1 MQRHHLWVWTV
12 LSASVLSGCATLSED
27 GGLHQVSELTRERIA
42 QPVALQRDAAQTET
56 AQARVAE
63 LLRAPLTADS
73 AVEVALLS
81 NRELQSQLAILGI
94 AEADL
99 VRAGRLR
106 NPGFSF
112 GRLSGNGSVEYDRT
126 VMFDLLGL
134 LTMPMARR
142 IEQQRFERAQLQ
154 AAQDAIAL
162 AAHTRRAFFNAV
174 GAQEQLSY
182 MQQVKETADIAN
194 ELAKRMVQAGNFNR
208 LTHMREQAFYADT
221 TAQLA
226 RAQQQALAD
235 RERLTRLLGLT
246 GIQAKF
252 QLPERLPELPKQALP
267 VRGAEQTAMDKRLD
281 IQIAKLQAE
290 ALAHTLGLTRSTRF
304 VNVLQVGYQNKSESS
319 GQGSEGYEVSL
330 ELPIFDFGTAR
341 VARAEASY
349 LQAMNRVAALGVQ
362 AQSEVRESHAAYR
375 TAYELARHYRD
386 EVVPLRKRISEENL
400 LRYNG
405 MLISVFEL
413 LADAREQVAS
423 VSNAVVSLR
432 DFWVSQ
438 VNLDIA
444 LTTGSPLAGLASA
457 ASPSAPTATPTAA
470 AGH

>member
-1 MQRHHLWVWTV
+1 MKRHYLWGLTA
-12 LSASVLSGCATLSED
+12 LSVVALSGCASLSAD
-27 GGLHQVSELTRERIA
+27 GGLDQVSQLTRERIA
-42 QPVALQRDAAQTET
+42 QPVAFQRDAAQTEI
-56 AQARVAE
+56 AQARVSE
-63 LLRAPLTADS
+63 LLKGPLSVDS

-81 NRELQSQLAILGI
+81 NRDLQAQLANLGI

-112 GRLSGNGSVEYDRT
+112 GRLSGNGVVEYDRT

-134 LTMPMARR
+134 LTMPMARQ

-154 AAQDAIAL
+154 AAQDAVTL
-162 AAHTRRAFFNAV
+162 AANTRRAYFNAV
-174 GAQEQLSY
+174 GAQEQLRY
-182 MQQVKETADIAN
+182 LQQVKETADIAN
-194 ELAKRMVQAGNFNR
+194 ELAKRMAQVGNFNR
-208 LTHMREQAFYADT
+208 LTQMREQAFFADT

-246 GIQAKF
+246 GEQVKF
-252 QLPERLPELPKQALP
+252 QLPDRLPELPKQALE
-267 VRGAEQTAMDKRLD
+267 VRSAEQTAMDKRLD
-281 IQIAKLQAE
+281 IQIAKRQTE
-290 ALAHTLGLTRSTRF
+290 ALARTLGLTRSTRL
-304 VNVLQVGYQNKSESS
+304 VNVLEVGYQNKSETGAQRSN
-319 GQGSEGYEVSL
+319 GYEISL

-341 VARAEASY
+341 VARAEATY
-349 LQAMNRVAALGVQ
+349 LQSMNRVAALGVQ
-362 AQSEVRESHAAYR
+362 AQSEVRESHAAYL

-413 LADAREQVAS
+413 LADAREQVTG
-423 VSNAVVSLR
+423 VSNAVAALR
-432 DFWVSQ
+432 DFWVAQ
-438 VNLDIA
+438 VNLDTA
-444 LTTGSPLAGLASA
+444 LTAGSPVTASVSPISVPANA
-457 ASPSAPTATPTAA
+457 AKP
-470 AGH
+470 GH

>member
-1 MQRHHLWVWTV
+1 MKRHYLWGLTA
-12 LSASVLSGCATLSED
+12 LSVAALSGCASLSVD
-27 GGLHQVSELTRERIA
+27 GGLDQVSQLTRERIA
-42 QPVALQRDAAQTET
+42 QPVALQRNAAQTET
-56 AQARVAE
+56 AQARVSE
-63 LLRAPLTADS
+63 LLKAPLSVES

-81 NRELQSQLAILGI
+81 NRDLQAQLANLGI

-112 GRLSGNGSVEYDRT
+112 GRLSGNGVVEYDRT

-134 LTMPMARR
+134 LTMPMARQ

-154 AAQDAIAL
+154 AAQDAVTL
-162 AAHTRRAFFNAV
+162 AANTRRAYFNAV
-174 GAQEQLSY
+174 GAQEQLRY
-182 MQQVKETADIAN
+182 LQQVKETADIAN
-194 ELAKRMVQAGNFNR
+194 ELAKRMAQVGNFNR
-208 LTHMREQAFYADT
+208 LTQMREQAFFADT

-246 GIQAKF
+246 GEQVKF
-252 QLPERLPELPKQALP
+252 QLPDRLPELPKQALE
-267 VRGAEQTAMDKRLD
+267 VRSAEQSAMDKRLD
-281 IQIAKLQAE
+281 IQIAKRQTE
-290 ALAHTLGLTRSTRF
+290 ALARTLGLTRSTRL
-304 VNVLQVGYQNKSESS
+304 VNVLEVGYQNKSETGAQRSN
-319 GQGSEGYEVSL
+319 GYEISL

-341 VARAEASY
+341 VARAEATY
-349 LQAMNRVAALGVQ
+349 LQSMNHVAALGVQ
-362 AQSEVRESHAAYR
+362 AQSEVRESHATYL

-413 LADAREQVAS
+413 LADAREQVTG
-423 VSNAVVSLR
+423 VSNAVTALR
-432 DFWVSQ
+432 DFWVAQ
-438 VNLDIA
+438 VNLDTA
-444 LTTGSPLAGLASA
+444 LTAGSPVA
-457 ASPSAPTATPTAA
+457 ASVSPIGVPAA
-470 AGH
+470 AAKPGH

>member
-1 MQRHHLWVWTV
+1 MKRHYLWGLTA
-12 LSASVLSGCATLSED
+12 LSVVALSGCASLSAD
-27 GGLHQVSELTRERIA
+27 GGLDQVSQLTRERIA
-42 QPVALQRDAAQTET
+42 QPVAFQRDAAQTEI
-56 AQARVAE
+56 AQARVSE
-63 LLRAPLTADS
+63 LLKGPLSVDS

-81 NRELQSQLAILGI
+81 NRDLQAQLANLGI

-112 GRLSGNGSVEYDRT
+112 GRLSGNGVVEYDRT

-134 LTMPMARR
+134 LTMPMARQ

-154 AAQDAIAL
+154 AAQDAVTL
-162 AAHTRRAFFNAV
+162 AANTRRAYFNAV
-174 GAQEQLSY
+174 GAQEQLRY
-182 MQQVKETADIAN
+182 LQQVKETADIAN
-194 ELAKRMVQAGNFNR
+194 ELAKRMAQVGNFNR
-208 LTHMREQAFYADT
+208 LTQMREQAFFADT

-246 GIQAKF
+246 GEQVKF
-252 QLPERLPELPKQALP
+252 QLPDRLPDLPKQALE
-267 VRGAEQTAMDKRLD
+267 VRSAEQTAMDKRLD
-281 IQIAKLQAE
+281 IKIAKRQTE
-290 ALAHTLGLTRSTRF
+290 ALARTLGLTRSTRL
-304 VNVLQVGYQNKSESS
+304 VNVLEVGYQNKSETGAQRSN
-319 GQGSEGYEVSL
+319 GYEISL

-341 VARAEASY
+341 VARAEATY
-349 LQAMNRVAALGVQ
+349 LQSMNRVAALGVQ
-362 AQSEVRESHAAYR
+362 AQSEVRESHAAYL

-413 LADAREQVAS
+413 LADAREQVTG
-423 VSNAVVSLR
+423 VSNAVAALR
-432 DFWVSQ
+432 DFWVAQ
-438 VNLDIA
+438 VNLDTA
-444 LTTGSPLAGLASA
+444 LTAGSPVASSV
-457 ASPSAPTATPTAA
+457 SPISVPATAA
-470 AGH
+470 KPGH

>member
-1 MQRHHLWVWTV
+1 MKRHYLWGLTA
-12 LSASVLSGCATLSED
+12 LSVAALSGCASLSAD
-27 GGLHQVSELTRERIA
+27 GGLDQVSQLTRERIA
-42 QPVALQRDAAQTET
+42 QPVAFQRDAAHTET
-56 AQARVAE
+56 AQARVSE
-63 LLRAPLTADS
+63 LLKGPLSVDS

-81 NRELQSQLAILGI
+81 NRDLQAQLANLGI

-112 GRLSGNGSVEYDRT
+112 GRLSGNGVVEYDRT

-134 LTMPMARR
+134 LTMPMARQ

-154 AAQDAIAL
+154 AAQDAVTL
-162 AAHTRRAFFNAV
+162 AANTRRAYFNAV
-174 GAQEQLSY
+174 GAQEQLRY
-182 MQQVKETADIAN
+182 LQQVKETADIAN
-194 ELAKRMVQAGNFNR
+194 ELAKRMAQVGNFNR
-208 LTHMREQAFYADT
+208 LTQMREQAFFADT

-246 GIQAKF
+246 GEQVKF
-252 QLPERLPELPKQALP
+252 QLPDRLPELPKQALE
-267 VRGAEQTAMDKRLD
+267 VRSAEQTAMDKRLD
-281 IQIAKLQAE
+281 IQIAKRQTE
-290 ALAHTLGLTRSTRF
+290 ALARTLGLTRSTRL
-304 VNVLQVGYQNKSESS
+304 VNVLEVGYQNKSETGAQRSN
-319 GQGSEGYEVSL
+319 GYEISL

-341 VARAEASY
+341 VARAEATY
-349 LQAMNRVAALGVQ
+349 LQSINRVAALGVQ
-362 AQSEVRESHAAYR
+362 AQSEVRESHAAYL

-413 LADAREQVAS
+413 LADAREQVTG
-423 VSNAVVSLR
+423 VSNAVAALR
-432 DFWVSQ
+432 DFWVAQ
-438 VNLDIA
+438 VNLDTA
-444 LTTGSPLAGLASA
+444 LTAGSPVAASVSPMSAPSA
-457 ASPSAPTATPTAA
+457 APTP
-470 AGH
+470 GH

>member
-1 MQRHHLWVWTV
+1 MKRHYLWGLAA
-12 LSASVLSGCATLSED
+12 LSVATLSGCASLSAD
-27 GGLHQVSELTRERIA
+27 GGLDQVSHLTRERIA
-42 QPVALQRDAAQTET
+42 QPIALQRNAAQTET
-56 AQARVAE
+56 AQARISE
-63 LLRAPLTADS
+63 LLKAPLSVES

-81 NRELQSQLAILGI
+81 NHDLQAQLANLGI

-112 GRLSGNGSVEYDRT
+112 GRLSGNGVVEYDRT

-134 LTMPMARR
+134 LTMPMARQ

-154 AAQDAIAL
+154 AAQDAVTLVAN
-162 AAHTRRAFFNAV
+162 TRRAYFNAV
-174 GAQEQLSY
+174 GAQEQLRY
-182 MQQVKETADIAN
+182 LQQVKETADIAN
-194 ELAKRMVQAGNFNR
+194 ELAKRMAQVGNFNR
-208 LTHMREQAFYADT
+208 LTQMREQAFFADT

-246 GIQAKF
+246 GEQVKF
-252 QLPERLPELPKQALP
+252 QLPDRLPELPKQALE
-267 VRGAEQTAMDKRLD
+267 VRSAEQTAIDKRLD
-281 IQIAKLQAE
+281 IQIAKRQTE
-290 ALAHTLGLTRSTRF
+290 ALARTLGLTRSTRL
-304 VNVLQVGYQNKSESS
+304 VNVLEVGYQNKSETGAQRSN
-319 GQGSEGYEVSL
+319 GYEISL

-341 VARAEASY
+341 VARAEATY
-349 LQAMNRVAALGVQ
+349 LQSMNRVAALGVQ
-362 AQSEVRESHAAYR
+362 AQSEVRESHAAYL

-413 LADAREQVAS
+413 LADAREQVTG
-423 VSNAVVSLR
+423 VSNAVAALR
-432 DFWVSQ
+432 DFWVAQ
-438 VNLDIA
+438 VNLDTA
-444 LTTGSPLAGLASA
+444 LTAGSPVA
-457 ASPSAPTATPTAA
+457 ASVSPISVPAA
-470 AGH
+470 AAKPGH

>member
-1 MQRHHLWVWTV
+1 MKRHYLWGLTA
-12 LSASVLSGCATLSED
+12 LSVVALSGCASLSAD
-27 GGLHQVSELTRERIA
+27 GGLDQVSHLTRERIA
-42 QPVALQRDAAQTET
+42 QPVAFQRDAAQTEI
-56 AQARVAE
+56 AQARVSE
-63 LLRAPLTADS
+63 LLKGPLSVDS

-81 NRELQSQLAILGI
+81 NRDLQAQLANLGI

-112 GRLSGNGSVEYDRT
+112 GRLSGNGVVEYDRT

-134 LTMPMARR
+134 LTMPMARQ

-154 AAQDAIAL
+154 AAQDAVTL
-162 AAHTRRAFFNAV
+162 AANTRRAYFNAV
-174 GAQEQLSY
+174 GAQEQLRY
-182 MQQVKETADIAN
+182 LQQVKETADIAN
-194 ELAKRMVQAGNFNR
+194 ELAKRMAQVGNFNR
-208 LTHMREQAFYADT
+208 LTQMREQAFFADT

-246 GIQAKF
+246 GEQVKF
-252 QLPERLPELPKQALP
+252 QLPDRLPELPKQALE
-267 VRGAEQTAMDKRLD
+267 VRSAEQTAMDKRLD
-281 IQIAKLQAE
+281 IQIAKRQTE
-290 ALAHTLGLTRSTRF
+290 ALARTLGLTRSTRL
-304 VNVLQVGYQNKSESS
+304 VNVLEVGYQNKSETGAQRSN
-319 GQGSEGYEVSL
+319 GYEISL

-341 VARAEASY
+341 VARAEATY
-349 LQAMNRVAALGVQ
+349 LQSMNRVAALGVQ
-362 AQSEVRESHAAYR
+362 AQSEVRESHAAYL

-413 LADAREQVAS
+413 LADAREQVTG
-423 VSNAVVSLR
+423 VSNAVAALR
-432 DFWVSQ
+432 DFWVAQ
-438 VNLDIA
+438 VNLDTA
-444 LTTGSPLAGLASA
+444 LTAGSPVA
-457 ASPSAPTATPTAA
+457 ASVSPIRVPATAA
-470 AGH
+470 KPGH

>member
-1 MQRHHLWVWTV
+1 MAAL
-12 LSASVLSGCATLSED
+12 AGCASFSDD
-27 GGLHQVSELTRERIA
+27 GGLKQVSELTRERIA

-56 AQARVAE
+56 AQARVSE
-63 LLRAPLTADS
+63 LLKAPLNVDA

-81 NRELQSQLAILGI
+81 NRDLQAQLANLGI

-112 GRLSGNGSVEYDRT
+112 GRLSGSGVVEYDRA

-134 LTMPMARR
+134 LTMPMARQ

-154 AAQDAIAL
+154 AAQDAVTL
-162 AAHTRRAFFNAV
+162 AVNTRRAYFNAV
-174 GAQEQLSY
+174 GAQEQLRY
-182 MQQVKETADIAN
+182 LQQVKETADIAN
-194 ELAKRMVQAGNFNR
+194 ELAKRMAQAGNFNR
-208 LTHMREQAFYADT
+208 LTQLREQAFYADT

-226 RAQQQALAD
+226 RVQQQALAD

-246 GIQAKF
+246 GAQAKF
-252 QLPERLPELPKQALP
+252 QLPDRLPELPKQALE
-267 VRGAEQTAMDKRLD
+267 VRGAEQTAMEKRLD
-281 IQIAKLQAE
+281 IQIAMRQTE
-290 ALAHTLGLTRSTRF
+290 ALARSLGLTRSTRM
-304 VNVLQVGYQNKSESS
+304 VNVLEVGYQNKSETGIPSS
-319 GQGSEGYEVSL
+319 NGYEISL
-330 ELPIFDFGTAR
+330 ELPIFDFGTVR

-423 VSNAVVSLR
+423 VSSAVVTLR
-432 DFWVSQ
+432 DFWIAQ
-438 VNLDIA
+438 VNLDTA
-444 LTTGSPLAGLASA
+444 LTVGSPVA
-457 ASPSAPTATPTAA
+457 ATVSSTSPPTAA
-470 AGH
+470 PTPGH

>member
-1 MQRHHLWVWTV
+1 MKRHYLWGLTA
-12 LSASVLSGCATLSED
+12 LSLAALSGCASLSVD
-27 GGLHQVSELTRERIA
+27 GGIDQVSQLTRERIA
-42 QPVALQRDAAQTET
+42 QPVALQRNAAQTET
-56 AQARVAE
+56 AQARVSE
-63 LLRAPLTADS
+63 LLKAPLSVES

-81 NRELQSQLAILGI
+81 NRDLQAQLASLGI

-112 GRLSGNGSVEYDRT
+112 GRLSGNGVVEYDRT

-134 LTMPMARR
+134 LTMPMARQ

-154 AAQDAIAL
+154 AAQDAVTL
-162 AAHTRRAFFNAV
+162 AANTRRAYFNAV
-174 GAQEQLSY
+174 GAQEQLRY
-182 MQQVKETADIAN
+182 LQQVKETADIAN
-194 ELAKRMVQAGNFNR
+194 ELAKRMAQVGNFNR
-208 LTHMREQAFYADT
+208 LTQMREQAFFADT

-246 GIQAKF
+246 GEQVKF
-252 QLPERLPELPKQALP
+252 QLPDRLPELPKQALE
-267 VRGAEQTAMDKRLD
+267 VRSAEQTAMDKRLD
-281 IQIAKLQAE
+281 IQIAKRQTE
-290 ALAHTLGLTRSTRF
+290 ALARTLGLTRSTRL
-304 VNVLQVGYQNKSESS
+304 VNVLEVGYRDKSETGAQRSN
-319 GQGSEGYEVSL
+319 GYEISL

-341 VARAEASY
+341 VARAEATY
-349 LQAMNRVAALGVQ
+349 LQSMNRVAALGVQ
-362 AQSEVRESHAAYR
+362 AQSEVRESHAAYL

-413 LADAREQVAS
+413 LADAREQVTG
-423 VSNAVVSLR
+423 VSNAVTALR
-432 DFWVSQ
+432 DFWVAQ
-438 VNLDIA
+438 VNLDTA
-444 LTTGSPLAGLASA
+444 LTAGPPVAVSVSPIGV
-457 ASPSAPTATPTAA
+457 PAA
-470 AGH
+470 AAKPGH

>member
-1 MQRHHLWVWTV
+1 MKRHYLWGLTA
-12 LSASVLSGCATLSED
+12 LSVVALSGCASLSAD
-27 GGLHQVSELTRERIA
+27 GGLDQVSHLTLERIA
-42 QPVALQRDAAQTET
+42 QPVAFQRDAAQTEI
-56 AQARVAE
+56 AQARVSE
-63 LLRAPLTADS
+63 LLKGPLSVDS

-81 NRELQSQLAILGI
+81 NRDLQAQLANLGI

-112 GRLSGNGSVEYDRT
+112 GRLSGNGVVEYDRT

-134 LTMPMARR
+134 LTMPMARQ

-154 AAQDAIAL
+154 AAQDAVTL
-162 AAHTRRAFFNAV
+162 AANTRRAYFNAV
-174 GAQEQLSY
+174 GAQEQLRY
-182 MQQVKETADIAN
+182 LQQVKETADIAN
-194 ELAKRMVQAGNFNR
+194 ELAKRMAQVGNFNR
-208 LTHMREQAFYADT
+208 ITQMREQAFFADT

-246 GIQAKF
+246 GEQVKF
-252 QLPERLPELPKQALP
+252 QLPDRLPELPKQALE
-267 VRGAEQTAMDKRLD
+267 VRSAEQTAMDKRLD
-281 IQIAKLQAE
+281 IQIAKRQTE
-290 ALAHTLGLTRSTRF
+290 ALARTLGLTRSTRL
-304 VNVLQVGYQNKSESS
+304 VNVLEVGYQNKSETGAQRSN
-319 GQGSEGYEVSL
+319 GYEISL

-341 VARAEASY
+341 VARAEATY
-349 LQAMNRVAALGVQ
+349 LQSMNRVAALGVQ
-362 AQSEVRESHAAYR
+362 AQSEVRESHAAYL

-413 LADAREQVAS
+413 LADAREQVTG
-423 VSNAVVSLR
+423 VSNAVAALR
-432 DFWVSQ
+432 DFWVAQ
-438 VNLDIA
+438 VNLDTA
-444 LTTGSPLAGLASA
+444 LTAGSPVTASVSPISVPANA
-457 ASPSAPTATPTAA
+457 AKP
-470 AGH
+470 GH